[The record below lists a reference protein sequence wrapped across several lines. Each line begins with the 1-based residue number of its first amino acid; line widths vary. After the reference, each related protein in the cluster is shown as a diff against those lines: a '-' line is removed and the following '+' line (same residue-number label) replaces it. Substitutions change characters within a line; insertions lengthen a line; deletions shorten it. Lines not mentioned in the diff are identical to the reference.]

1 MSHPFLDSGLKG
13 HHSTAQGKALGAI
26 RFLSQALKGRH
37 RPAREHLVSPI
48 QGLGLSGFVPR
59 ALPWAIEW
67 RPVGAGTLSLGALM
81 MKFRHCLRGDLGW
94 AVLFAL
100 AVLLPHSVRAQT
112 NTNKPTLIVLSGAGG
127 EEDFGKVFLE
137 AAQSWKRAAE
147 RADVNL
153 VEIGTADAKAT
164 NDLELFRATLDQEP
178 TNTLTELWIV
188 MLGHG
193 TFDGREA
200 KFNLHGPDLSAS
212 TLSNL
217 LAGFRRPVAIINA
230 ASCSAPFIKALARK
244 DRVIVTATRSGSEEN
259 YTRFNRYISQA
270 IADPEADLDKDGQ
283 TSLLEA
289 FLMASRRVTE
299 FYKSEGRLATEH
311 ALLDDNGD
319 GLGVQA
325 DWFRGIHAVKKAA
338 NNAAL
343 DGTRAH
349 QWHLVRS
356 KEDQKLTPEQRQK
369 RDALELEIGKLR
381 DQKSKMN
388 EDEYYKQL
396 EALLTKL
403 GEIELH

>member
-1 MSHPFLDSGLKG
+1 MVV
-13 HHSTAQGKALGAI
+13 ALLLT
-26 RFLSQALKGRH
+26 F
-37 RPAREHLVSPI
+37 
-48 QGLGLSGFVPR
+48 
-59 ALPWAIEW
+59 ALPESA
-67 RPVGAGTLSLGALM
+67 
-81 MKFRHCLRGDLGW
+81 
-94 AVLFAL
+94 
-100 AVLLPHSVRAQT
+100 RAQT
-112 NTNKPTLIVLSGAGG
+112 NATKPTLIVLSGAAG

-137 AAQSWKRAAE
+137 AAQSWKTAAQK
-147 RADVNL
+147 ANMNL
-153 VEIGTADAKAT
+153 VEIGTINPAAT
-164 NDLELFRATLDQEP
+164 NDLELFRAALAKEP
-178 TNTLTELWIV
+178 TNTLAELWIV

-217 LAGFRRPVAIINA
+217 LAGFHRPVAIINA
-230 ASCSAPFIKALARK
+230 ASCSAPFIKSLARK
-244 DRVIVTATRSGSEEN
+244 DRVVVTATRSGAEEN
-259 YTRFNRYISQA
+259 YTRFNRSISQA

-289 FLMASRRVTE
+289 FLMASRRVVE

-356 KEDQKLTPEQRQK
+356 QEDQKLTPEQRQK

-381 DQKSKMN
+381 EQKPKLN
-388 EDEYYKQL
+388 EDDYYKQL
-396 EALLTKL
+396 EALLTRL
-403 GEIELH
+403 SEIELTGER

>member
-1 MSHPFLDSGLKG
+1 MMTPGLTPRRKG
-13 HHSTAQGKALGAI
+13 AETQ
-26 RFLSQALKGRH
+26 
-37 RPAREHLVSPI
+37 RERRL
-48 QGLGLSGFVPR
+48 
-59 ALPWAIEW
+59 
-67 RPVGAGTLSLGALM
+67 
-81 MKFRHCLRGDLGW
+81 C
-94 AVLFAL
+94 AL
-100 AVLLPHSVRAQT
+100 ASWRLGVKNGTEKLRAALAILLVITALASPNWGRAAE
-112 NTNKPTLIVLSGAGG
+112 TNKPTLIVLSGAGG
-127 EEDFGKVFLE
+127 EEDFGKVFTD
-137 AAQSWKRAAE
+137 AAQAWKQAAQK
-147 RADVNL
+147 ADVNL
-153 VEIGTADAKAT
+153 IEIGTTNPAAT
-164 NDLELFRATLDQEP
+164 NDLELLQAALAKEP

-319 GLGVQA
+319 GFGVQA

-381 DQKSKMN
+381 DQKAKMN

-396 EALLTKL
+396 EVLLTKL
-403 GEIELH
+403 GEIELGGAR

>member
-1 MSHPFLDSGLKG
+1 LAF
-13 HHSTAQGKALGAI
+13 GA
-26 RFLSQALKGRH
+26 FQAL
-37 RPAREHLVSPI
+37 A
-48 QGLGLSGFVPR
+48 
-59 ALPWAIEW
+59 A
-67 RPVGAGTLSLGALM
+67 
-81 MKFRHCLRGDLGW
+81 
-94 AVLFAL
+94 
-100 AVLLPHSVRAQT
+100 
-112 NTNKPTLIVLSGAGG
+112 NTNQPTVIVLSGAAG
-127 EEDFGKVFLE
+127 EEDFGKVFAE
-137 AAQSWKRAAE
+137 AAQAWKSAAE
-147 RADVNL
+147 KAAVNF
-153 VEIGTADAKAT
+153 VEIGQAGAT
-164 NDLELFRATLDQEP
+164 NDLDLFRAALAKEP
-178 TNTLTELWIV
+178 TNSLAGLWIV

-217 LAGFRRPVAIINA
+217 LAGFRRPVAVINA
-230 ASCSAPFIKALARK
+230 APSSAPFLKPLARK
-244 DRVIVTATRSGSEEN
+244 DRVVITATRSGAEEN

-270 IADPEADLDKDGQ
+270 IADPAADLDKDGQ

-289 FLMASRRVTE
+289 FLMASRRVAE
-299 FYKSEGRLATEH
+299 FYKAEGRLATEH

-356 KEDQKLTPEQRQK
+356 ASDQKLTPEQRHQ
-369 RDALELEIGKLR
+369 RDELELEIGRLR
-381 DQKSKMN
+381 AQKATMN
-388 EDEYYKQL
+388 EDAYYQQL

-403 GEIELH
+403 AEIELGGAAAVK

>member
-1 MSHPFLDSGLKG
+1 MF
-13 HHSTAQGKALGAI
+13 AALLLA
-26 RFLSQALKGRH
+26 F
-37 RPAREHLVSPI
+37 
-48 QGLGLSGFVPR
+48 
-59 ALPWAIEW
+59 ALPESA
-67 RPVGAGTLSLGALM
+67 
-81 MKFRHCLRGDLGW
+81 
-94 AVLFAL
+94 
-100 AVLLPHSVRAQT
+100 RAQT
-112 NTNKPTLIVLSGAGG
+112 NIPKPTLIVLSGAAG

-137 AAQSWKRAAE
+137 AAQSWKKAAE
-147 RADVNL
+147 KADVNL
-153 VEIGTADAKAT
+153 VEIGTTNPVAT
-164 NDLELFRATLDQEP
+164 NDLELFRAALANEP
-178 TNTLTELWIV
+178 TNTLAELWIV

-217 LAGFRRPVAIINA
+217 LAGFHRPVAIINA

-244 DRVIVTATRSGSEEN
+244 DRVVVTATRSGAEEN

-289 FLMASRRVTE
+289 FLMASRRVVE

-356 KEDQKLTPEQRQK
+356 QEDQKLTPEQRQK
-369 RDALELEIGKLR
+369 RDALEVEIGKLR
-381 DQKSKMN
+381 EQKAAMS
-388 EDEYYKQL
+388 EDDYYKQL

-403 GEIELH
+403 GEIELTGER

>member
-1 MSHPFLDSGLKG
+1 MVKGAANFMRAILDCGGKRSATPLSMGERDASRKEREGRKG
-13 HHSTAQGKALGAI
+13 VFTSRPWRTLREAI
-26 RFLSQALKGRH
+26 RFGVPSRVESAVAAPLCRRSPYAL
-37 RPAREHLVSPI
+37 I
-48 QGLGLSGFVPR
+48 
-59 ALPWAIEW
+59 
-67 RPVGAGTLSLGALM
+67 
-81 MKFRHCLRGDLGW
+81 CLCL
-94 AVLFAL
+94 AL
-100 AVLLPHSVRAQT
+100 ASFTHAADT
-112 NTNKPTLIVLSGAGG
+112 NTNKPTLIVITGAGG
-127 EEDFGKVFLE
+127 EDDFGKVFAE
-137 AAQSWKRAAE
+137 AAQNWKKAAE
-147 RADVNL
+147 KAEVNL
-153 VEIGTADAKAT
+153 IEIGTANAT
-164 NDLELFRATLDQEP
+164 NDLELFRAALAKEP
-178 TNTLTELWIV
+178 TNSLAELWIV
-188 MLGHG
+188 LLGHG

-230 ASCSAPFIKALARK
+230 APSSAPFIKALARK
-244 DRVIVTATRSGSEEN
+244 DRVIVTATRSGAEEN

-289 FLMASRRVTE
+289 YLMASRRVTE

-319 GLGVQA
+319 GFGVQA

-356 KEDQKLTPEQRQK
+356 KEDQKLSPEQRQK

-381 DQKSKMN
+381 EQKSKLN

-396 EALLTKL
+396 EVLLTKL
-403 GEIELH
+403 AEIELTGEK

>member
-1 MSHPFLDSGLKG
+1 
-13 HHSTAQGKALGAI
+13 
-26 RFLSQALKGRH
+26 
-37 RPAREHLVSPI
+37 
-48 QGLGLSGFVPR
+48 
-59 ALPWAIEW
+59 
-67 RPVGAGTLSLGALM
+67 
-81 MKFRHCLRGDLGW
+81 
-94 AVLFAL
+94 
-100 AVLLPHSVRAQT
+100 
-112 NTNKPTLIVLSGAGG
+112 
-127 EEDFGKVFLE
+127 
-137 AAQSWKRAAE
+137 
-147 RADVNL
+147 
-153 VEIGTADAKAT
+153 
-164 NDLELFRATLDQEP
+164 
-178 TNTLTELWIV
+178 LTELWIV
-188 MLGHG
+188 LLGHG

-217 LAGFRRPVAIINA
+217 LSGFRRPVAIINA

-319 GLGVQA
+319 GFGVQA

-338 NNAAL
+338 NNAPL

-356 KEDQKLTPEQRQK
+356 QEDQKLSPEQRHK

-381 DQKSKMN
+381 EKKASIN

-403 GEIELH
+403 SEIELTNNPAAAK